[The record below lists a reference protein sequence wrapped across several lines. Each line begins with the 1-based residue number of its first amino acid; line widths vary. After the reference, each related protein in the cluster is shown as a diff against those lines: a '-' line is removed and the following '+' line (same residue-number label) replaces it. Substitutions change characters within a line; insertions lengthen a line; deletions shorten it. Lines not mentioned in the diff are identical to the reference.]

1 MEMQQ
6 THFYATGL
14 LRYYGNVTMPLY
26 PIVEQQEAKVMLPRK
41 PNM

>member
-1 MEMQQ
+1 MKQ

-14 LRYYGNVTMPLY
+14 LRYYGNVTMPHY
-26 PIVEQQEAKVMLPRK
+26 PIVAQQEAEVMLPRK